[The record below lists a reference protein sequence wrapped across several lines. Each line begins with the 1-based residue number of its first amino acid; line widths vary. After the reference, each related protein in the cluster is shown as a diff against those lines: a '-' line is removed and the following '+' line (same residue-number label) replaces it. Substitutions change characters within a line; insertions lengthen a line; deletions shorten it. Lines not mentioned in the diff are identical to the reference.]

1 MKPST
6 MLAILL
12 IAGGIVAVVYQGF
25 TYTTREKVVDIGDIH
40 VMADKTKSIPL
51 SPVIGVL
58 AIVGGVVL
66 LVAGKRTA

>member
-1 MKPST
+1 MKPSS

-12 IAGGIVAVVYQGF
+12 IAGGIVAVAYQGI
-25 TYTTREKVVDIGDIH
+25 TYTTREKVIDVGDIH
-40 VMADKTKSIPL
+40 VMADKTKSIAL